1 MKATKQAFFT
11 YNYITTWYVL
21 FHKYF
26 DLQSIKLY
34 KRFLITCCH
43 LLQNLTEIMPTEEVA
58 LKQLSKLL
66 KSNMTGFAINP
77 SLFKDLLNAV
87 GEDLFGLC
95 VEAKVKGNQFGNE
108 YLCRLLMTFE
118 TNYPPQRHKDKFQ

>member
-1 MKATKQAFFT
+1 
-11 YNYITTWYVL
+11 
-21 FHKYF
+21 
-26 DLQSIKLY
+26 
-34 KRFLITCCH
+34 
-43 LLQNLTEIMPTEEVA
+43 MPTEEVA